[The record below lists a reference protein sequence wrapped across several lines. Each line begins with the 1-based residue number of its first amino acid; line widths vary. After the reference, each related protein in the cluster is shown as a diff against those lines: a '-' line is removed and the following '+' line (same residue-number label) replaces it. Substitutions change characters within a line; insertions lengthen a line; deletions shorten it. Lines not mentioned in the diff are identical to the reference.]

1 MRSITPSNPPILASL
16 LLVFSLGGS
25 SVHGQGE
32 PPDDRLIQSDPR
44 SILTEDVMSGK
55 TVLIS
60 SIADLETRDV
70 REAPAHVQVITSR
83 QIAASGSRDLF
94 EVLGL
99 VPGLS
104 FGRDRDDVIGVAI
117 HGLWALEGKC
127 LFMLN
132 GTPVNENNYGSQSI
146 GQRIPLTNVD
156 RIEVVMG
163 SGTIIHGDYAAL
175 AVINIITRTADGAA
189 GTQASL
195 RTGFTPEGLTRTQ
208 ASLSGAHR
216 LSRDHEI
223 SYLIASTRGRLSNA
237 HGLLPDGTPISY
249 QDSTDA
255 VATSF
260 QFNYRWKQLKAFMS
274 FQEENTDVSDA
285 LHQVLFRNVLFGAE
299 YRRTLSK
306 SLELTAKLVHAD
318 QSPWFHLN
326 TINTDELTT
335 NAENQRTSA
344 SLFLS
349 YKPTNWL
356 NLRVGAQAYHQR
368 TRFQVNTPEAIFSL
382 NGTPALAMN
391 DGAAFAEATIHGV
404 WGNLTAGQRVE
415 HNDLAGDFT
424 APRLAYTLARGRF
437 HGKLLWSKAFR
448 IPTVMN
454 MNYGPADGSLIAE
467 HVTTTEAELGTKLGS
482 SGQLSINIYETR
494 IEDPIVHRYD
504 SSATGSYVNRTSS
517 GTKGF
522 DLRFSI
528 DREKWTVLAGFGMQ
542 RAITDADIPE
552 HMLPDSISSGYQ
564 GIPSARAFA
573 VVAWDASSHFTLR
586 TRAQWQDAMWSYQYQ
601 DTQQADLVLM
611 EWPSE
616 LLLNAG
622 LTIRPNG
629 KDRLAIDL
637 GCTNILDQ
645 ERLVLSPST
654 NALSPLRL
662 NGREWTLAVVFKFM
676 Q

>member
-1 MRSITPSNPPILASL
+1 
-16 LLVFSLGGS
+16 
-25 SVHGQGE
+25 
-32 PPDDRLIQSDPR
+32 
-44 SILTEDVMSGK
+44 
-55 TVLIS
+55 
-60 SIADLETRDV
+60 
-70 REAPAHVQVITSR
+70 
-83 QIAASGSRDLF
+83 
-94 EVLGL
+94 
-99 VPGLS
+99 
-104 FGRDRDDVIGVAI
+104 
-117 HGLWALEGKC
+117 
-127 LFMLN
+127 
-132 GTPVNENNYGSQSI
+132 
-146 GQRIPLTNVD
+146 
-156 RIEVVMG
+156 
-163 SGTIIHGDYAAL
+163 
-175 AVINIITRTADGAA
+175 
-189 GTQASL
+189 
-195 RTGFTPEGLTRTQ
+195 
-208 ASLSGAHR
+208 
-216 LSRDHEI
+216 
-223 SYLIASTRGRLSNA
+223 
-237 HGLLPDGTPISY
+237 
-249 QDSTDA
+249 
-255 VATSF
+255 
-260 QFNYRWKQLKAFMS
+260 
-274 FQEENTDVSDA
+274 
-285 LHQVLFRNVLFGAE
+285 
-299 YRRTLSK
+299 
-306 SLELTAKLVHAD
+306 
-318 QSPWFHLN
+318 
-326 TINTDELTT
+326 
-335 NAENQRTSA
+335 
-344 SLFLS
+344 
-349 YKPTNWL
+349 
-356 NLRVGAQAYHQR
+356 
-368 TRFQVNTPEAIFSL
+368 VNTPEAIFSL

>member
-1 MRSITPSNPPILASL
+1 MSRTTPSHRLLVAALLLASGL
-16 LLVFSLGGS
+16 YGS
-25 SVHGQGE
+25 AVHGQDGTE
-32 PPDDRLIQSDPR
+32 EERLIMNEPR
-44 SILTEDVMSGK
+44 SILTEDIKTGK

-60 SIADLETRDV
+60 SIADLETRNV

-104 FGRDRDDVIGVAI
+104 FGRDRDDVIGVGV
-117 HGLWALEGKC
+117 HGNWALEGKC

-175 AVINIITRTADGAA
+175 AVINIITRTADEAA
-189 GTQASL
+189 GTQTSL

-237 HGLLPDGTPISY
+237 QGLLPDGTPISY

-306 SLELTAKLVHAD
+306 SLELSAKLVHTD

-326 TINTDELTT
+326 TINTDELAT

-344 SLFLS
+344 SLFFS

-382 NGTPALAMN
+382 NGTPALDMN
-391 DGAAFAEATIHGV
+391 GGAAFAEATIHGA

-454 MNYGPADGSLIAE
+454 MNYGPVDGSLIAE

-482 SGQLSINIYETR
+482 SGQLSINLYETW
-494 IEDPIVHRYD
+494 IDDPIVHRYD
-504 SSATGSYVNRTSS
+504 SSAVGSYVNRTSS
-517 GTKGF
+517 GTQGL
-522 DLRFSI
+522 DLRFSL
-528 DREKWTVLAGFGMQ
+528 DQEKWTVLTGFGMH
-542 RAITDADIPE
+542 RALTGSDIPE
-552 HMLPDSISSGYQ
+552 RMLPPDTADGYQ
-564 GIPSARAFA
+564 GLPSARAFA
-573 VVAWDASSHFTLR
+573 VLAWTASNHFTLR
-586 TRAQWQDAMWSYQYQ
+586 TRVQWQESLWSYQYQ
-601 DTQQADLVLM
+601 DRARTELVLM
-611 EWPSE
+611 NWPSE
-616 LLLNAG
+616 LLVNAG

-629 KDRLAIDL
+629 KDHLAIDL
-637 GCTNILDQ
+637 GCNNILDQ
-645 ERLVLSPST
+645 ERLVLSPSA
-654 NALSPLRL
+654 NAFSPLRL
-662 NGREWTLAVVFKFM
+662 NGREWTLSVIFKFM